1 MNDIV
6 QSLYKYLEREGNV
19 IVGAMNLHG
28 FLAQNG
34 IAYESQD
41 AIEFVDAFFRTVNY
55 WTIMESTDIARERG
69 ETFKGFMGSDYQTGK
84 YFERYREENFEV
96 KSEKVKALF
105 EGIHIPTEEDWIKL
119 SEKVKQDGMYHSY
132 LSAIAPY

>member
-1 MNDIV
+1 
-6 QSLYKYLEREGNV
+6 
-19 IVGAMNLHG
+19 
-28 FLAQNG
+28 
-34 IAYESQD
+34 
-41 AIEFVDAFFRTVNY
+41 
-55 WTIMESTDIARERG
+55 
-69 ETFKGFMGSDYQTGK
+69 K

-105 EGIHIPTEEDWIKL
+105 EGIHIPKEEDWIKL